1 MGTWLDKLE
10 RKYGRYAIPGLM
22 RYIIFLY
29 AIGFILIYYDA
40 SIYYNYLSL
49 DAAAILHGQVWRI
62 LTFIIFPPST
72 SFLWILIA
80 LSLYY
85 FIGTQL
91 EQVWG
96 SFRFNIYYFSGVLL
110 HALAAIL
117 VYLMTGESYFFIDT
131 TYLNLSL
138 FMVFA
143 MIFPDIKFLVYF
155 IIPVKGKWLA
165 ALDGVYFAWTIIQ
178 AFLPAYGGNPAYGLF
193 YRANAVAAFVSML
206 NFLVFLFSA
215 GLLRSR
221 SPKQMVRQAQYKK
234 KVVEAKRES
243 YDPSTGAFHRCA
255 VCGRTELDDPN
266 LEFRYCSKC
275 NGNFEFCQDH
285 LFTHQH
291 KI

>member
-1 MGTWLDKLE
+1 MNTWLDKLE
-10 RKYGRYAIPGLM
+10 RKFGRYAIPELM
-22 RYIIFLY
+22 KYIIALY
-29 AIGFILIYYDA
+29 AIGFIILYADA

-62 LTFIIFPPST
+62 LTFIIYPPST
-72 SFLWILIA
+72 SILWVLIA

-85 FIGTQL
+85 FIGIQL
-91 EQVWG
+91 ERVWG
-96 SFRFNIYYFSGVLL
+96 SFRFNLYYFSGVLL

-117 VYLMTGESYFFIDT
+117 VYLMTGDSYFFMDT

-143 MIFPDIKFLVYF
+143 MIFPDIKFMVYF

-165 ALDGVYFAWTIIQ
+165 ALDGLYFAWTIIQ
-178 AFLPAYGGNPAYGLF
+178 AFLPAYGGNPAYGMF

-206 NFLVFLFSA
+206 NFLVFLLGSGFV
-215 GLLRSR
+215 RTR
-221 SPKQMVRQAQYKK
+221 SPKQVVRQAQYKK
-234 KVVEAKRES
+234 KVEEAKKEH
-243 YDPSTGAFHRCA
+243 YDPKTGAFHRCA

-275 NGNFEFCQDH
+275 NGNLEFCQDH

-291 KI
+291 RI